1 MILNGVVWLIIVAL
15 ALPLIDKT
23 DKWTRKAV
31 KLMGSADDFIRKVL
45 EDLFELIE
53 KKNLQILAAFV
64 LMIILGVLAQIGLI
78 PKLITRSV
86 HFRKNYFQVPYSLL
100 SFLLS
105 PKGPAIKIVMG
116 LMPGS
121 KSTRCKLS
129 ALLKPI

>member
-1 MILNGVVWLIIVAL
+1 MEINWVIVGWLIDMILNGFVWLVIAAISL
-15 ALPLIDKT
+15 SLIDVT

-78 PKLITRSV
+78 PKLIT
-86 HFRKNYFQVPYSLL
+86 
-100 SFLLS
+100 
-105 PKGPAIKIVMG
+105 
-116 LMPGS
+116 
-121 KSTRCKLS
+121 
-129 ALLKPI
+129 

>member
-1 MILNGVVWLIIVAL
+1 MKIDWILVGWIIDIILNGIVWLIIAAL

-45 EDLFELIE
+45 EDFFELIE

-78 PKLITRSV
+78 PVSYTHLTLPTICSV
-86 HFRKNYFQVPYSLL
+86 
-100 SFLLS
+100 
-105 PKGPAIKIVMG
+105 
-116 LMPGS
+116 
-121 KSTRCKLS
+121 
-129 ALLKPI
+129 

>member
-1 MILNGVVWLIIVAL
+1 MQINWIVVGWIIDIIFNGIVWLIIAEL

-64 LMIILGVLAQIGLI
+64 LMILLGIFAQVGII
-78 PKLITRSV
+78 PKLIT
-86 HFRKNYFQVPYSLL
+86 
-100 SFLLS
+100 
-105 PKGPAIKIVMG
+105 
-116 LMPGS
+116 
-121 KSTRCKLS
+121 
-129 ALLKPI
+129 

>member
-1 MILNGVVWLIIVAL
+1 MQINWLILGWLIDMTLNGFLWLIIAAISL
-15 ALPLIDKT
+15 LLIDIT

-78 PKLITRSV
+78 PKLIT
-86 HFRKNYFQVPYSLL
+86 
-100 SFLLS
+100 
-105 PKGPAIKIVMG
+105 
-116 LMPGS
+116 
-121 KSTRCKLS
+121 
-129 ALLKPI
+129 

>member
-1 MILNGVVWLIIVAL
+1 MDVNWIVVGWIIDMILNGVVWLIIVAL

-64 LMIILGVLAQIGLI
+64 LMIILGVLAQIGFI
-78 PKLITRSV
+78 PKLIT
-86 HFRKNYFQVPYSLL
+86 
-100 SFLLS
+100 
-105 PKGPAIKIVMG
+105 
-116 LMPGS
+116 
-121 KSTRCKLS
+121 
-129 ALLKPI
+129 

>member
-23 DKWTRKAV
+23 DKCTRKAV

-78 PKLITRSV
+78 PKLIT
-86 HFRKNYFQVPYSLL
+86 
-100 SFLLS
+100 
-105 PKGPAIKIVMG
+105 
-116 LMPGS
+116 
-121 KSTRCKLS
+121 
-129 ALLKPI
+129 

>member
-1 MILNGVVWLIIVAL
+1 MKIDWILVGWIIDMILNGIVWFIIAEL

-31 KLMGSADDFIRKVL
+31 KLMGSADDFIRNVL

-78 PKLITRSV
+78 PKFIT
-86 HFRKNYFQVPYSLL
+86 
-100 SFLLS
+100 
-105 PKGPAIKIVMG
+105 
-116 LMPGS
+116 
-121 KSTRCKLS
+121 
-129 ALLKPI
+129 

>member
-1 MILNGVVWLIIVAL
+1 MQINWIVVGWIIDIIFNGIVWLIIAAL

-64 LMIILGVLAQIGLI
+64 LMILLGIFAQVGII
-78 PKLITRSV
+78 PKLIT
-86 HFRKNYFQVPYSLL
+86 
-100 SFLLS
+100 
-105 PKGPAIKIVMG
+105 
-116 LMPGS
+116 
-121 KSTRCKLS
+121 
-129 ALLKPI
+129 